1 MWIVCNIDQH
11 LWPSSATPG
20 RNTSYYAAFYRYWY
34 NFQVGHLLPHFRVPH
49 VSPGPSCL
57 VRRWDNV
64 QNTCIVYVTVLF
76 TNVLYICALFY
87 NVLYSTLYC
96 TLILYLFFP
105 GQGPLPSLPQ
115 LTHRHMSL
123 AEASSSASLMSS
135 SLSLM
140 ASSSS
145 LMTQSSSLMSQSS
158 GGGVLNN
165 LQSSPLWKNIETN
178 FANECYSGEAEGK
191 SKI

>member
-1 MWIVCNIDQH
+1 MQHFIDIDIIFR
-11 LWPSSATPG
+11 LAISFSISGSLMFPRDPAAWSGGEIMYKTPVLSMLQYYVLMYY
-20 RNTSYYAAFYRYWY
+20 TSVPYAIIY
-34 NFQVGHLLPHFRVPH
+34 
-49 VSPGPSCL
+49 C
-57 VRRWDNV
+57 
-64 QNTCIVYVTVLF
+64 TVH
-76 TNVLYICALFY
+76 
-87 NVLYSTLYC
+87 LYC

-105 GQGPLPSLPQ
+105 GQDPLPSLPQ

-145 LMTQSSSLMSQSS
+145 LMTQSSSLMSPSS

>member
-1 MWIVCNIDQH
+1 MQHFIDIDIIFR
-11 LWPSSATPG
+11 LAISFSISGCLMFPRDPAAWSGGEIMYRTPVLSMLQYYVLMYY
-20 RNTSYYAAFYRYWY
+20 TSVPYAIP
-34 NFQVGHLLPHFRVPH
+34 VH
-49 VSPGPSCL
+49 
-57 VRRWDNV
+57 
-64 QNTCIVYVTVLF
+64 
-76 TNVLYICALFY
+76 
-87 NVLYSTLYC
+87 LYS

-105 GQGPLPSLPQ
+105 GQDPLPSLPQ

-191 SKI
+191 RKI